1 MNKVKSEQLYN
12 IIKEVLRVKAT
23 EDLSMVSVPSWDSL
37 RHIQL
42 LARIQQVFSIEF
54 DFEDTLNMT
63 TLKAIKEAIE
73 KYSGGGQKAD

>member
-1 MNKVKSEQLYN
+1 M
-12 IIKEVLRVKAT
+12 A
-23 EDLSMVSVPSWDSL
+23 SVPSWDSL